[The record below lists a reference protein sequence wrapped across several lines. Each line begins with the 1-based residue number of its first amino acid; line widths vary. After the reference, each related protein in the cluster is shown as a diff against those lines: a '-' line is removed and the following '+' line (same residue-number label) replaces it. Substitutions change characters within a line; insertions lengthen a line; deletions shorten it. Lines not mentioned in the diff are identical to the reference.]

1 MNLSIYSNPPIF
13 LPRMDTMKITP
24 LSTTLLL
31 ILVLIFL
38 HTGCVTNQSTAK
50 NSIELAADTTS
61 DGIRLTFSELPSDT
75 TRIFVYISSLNDN
88 PIDGSQMFAD
98 IRDSALEQVKKTRT
112 ITCPFV
118 QEESEYSII
127 AFISTSKD
135 YNNDSD
141 ITVNATGISGGG
153 IRPTKTL
160 TLDLINKNTGVELSD
175 HPVFSDNVTYDGQR
189 YMYKV
194 TIDIAADRSI
204 GYGEGATD
212 ALSWYFMPA
221 MKKDFLKEGFLDMG
235 TFPAFVT
242 VFSNLVYENI
252 TWSVGIAQT
261 NEFMISL

>member
-1 MNLSIYSNPPIF
+1 
-13 LPRMDTMKITP
+13 MKIKH

-31 ILVLIFL
+31 ILVIIFL
-38 HTGCVTNQSTAK
+38 HTGCVTSQSTAE
-50 NSIELAADTTS
+50 NSIELAAESTP
-61 DGIRLTFSELPSDT
+61 DGICLEFNGIPSDT
-75 TRIFVYISSLNDN
+75 TRIFVYISLLNDN

-98 IRDSALEQVKKTRT
+98 IRDTALEQVKNTRT
-112 ITCPFV
+112 ITCPFLH
-118 QEESEYSII
+118 EGSEYSII

-135 YNNDSD
+135 YSDDSD
-141 ITVNATGISGGG
+141 ITVNETGVAGGG
-153 IRPTKTL
+153 IRPTNTL
-160 TLDLINKNTGVELSD
+160 FLDLIDKNTGVELSD
-175 HPVFSDNVTYDGQR
+175 HPVFSDDVTYVGQK

-212 ALSWYFMPA
+212 ALSWQFMPS
-221 MKKDFLKEGFLDMG
+221 MKEDFVKEGFQDTG

-261 NEFMISL
+261 EEFMISL